1 MAGTEVAALRAFRAG
16 LYGCLGRRRDA
27 LFEVVDALLTPGPCP
42 SLPHLS
48 LAPGHRRGWGSVY
61 AALRRGHVH
70 VEALRA
76 LLRRQPLPA
85 GPPLY
90 AMDVSVWPRA
100 DAATSPERG
109 YQYHSPRRRRAGGDP
124 VVPGWAYQWL
134 VRLSP
139 QRDSWTAPVDV
150 RRVGPEE
157 KPTAVAAEQL
167 QALVA
172 APPAD
177 DEARVPLVL
186 FDAGYDA
193 CGFTAALA
201 GAPVALLIRLRSNRH
216 FWFAPDPATQ
226 PPSGRPKRHG
236 AKFVCNDPAT
246 WPGPHAE
253 LRVAD
258 EVYGPVDVRAWAGLH
273 TYVRR
278 PVRPGVVGQPRGPRR
293 LTHGTV
299 VRLEVGRLPGRRRTP
314 AVVWLWWQPAPAP
327 GGAPRAPAPEA
338 LDRLWR
344 GYCRRADLEQTFRF
358 LKQTLR
364 WVTPR
369 VRLPEQADRW
379 TWLVLAAYTQLRLAR
394 GAVADHRL
402 PWERPLP
409 PARLT
414 PARVQQGF
422 ATLAWCLPPIA
433 AAPKPHGRSPGRPKG
448 RRSAPAARYPP
459 VKKAA

>member
-1 MAGTEVAALRAFRAG
+1 VAGQDLQALRMFRAG
-16 LYGCLGRRRDA
+16 MFVCCTRRRDA
-27 LFEVVDALLTPGPCP
+27 LLEVLDAVLMGGSVP

-61 AALRRGHVH
+61 AALRRGHISF
-70 VEALRA
+70 EALRSL
-76 LLRRQPLPA
+76 LLRQPMPA

-90 AMDVSVWPRA
+90 AVDVSVWPRPGA
-100 DAATSPERG
+100 TTSPGRG
-109 YQYHSPRRRRAGGDP
+109 YQYHSPRRRDGRDP
-124 VVPGWAYQWL
+124 IVPGWAYQWL
-134 VRLSP
+134 SRLSWDA
-139 QRDSWTAPVDV
+139 DSWTTPVDV
-150 RRVGPEE
+150 RRVRPEE
-157 KPTAVAAEQL
+157 KPTALAVEQL
-167 QALVA
+167 KALVA
-172 APPAD
+172 TPPA
-177 DEARVPLVL
+177 ARRGEIPLVL

-193 CGFTAALA
+193 SGFTDALA
-201 GAPVALLIRLRSNRH
+201 GTPVALLIRLRSNRH
-216 FWFAPDPATQ
+216 FWFAPARPTM
-226 PPSGRPKRHG
+226 PTTGRPRRHG

-246 WPGPHAE
+246 WPAPTAE

-258 EVYGPVDVRAWAGLH
+258 EAYGRVQVRAWAGLH

-278 PVRPGVVGQPRGPRR
+278 PVRPGVVGQYRGPRR
-293 LTHGTV
+293 LAHGTV

-314 AVVWLWWQPAPAP
+314 DVVWLWWQPPPEP
-327 GGAPRAPAPEA
+327 GDEPRLPSPED

-358 LKQTLR
+358 LKQVLR

-394 GAVADHRL
+394 GAVADCRL

-409 PARLT
+409 PAQLT
-414 PARVQQGF
+414 PARVHRSF
-422 ATLAWCLPPIA
+422 ATLARWLPPVA
-433 AAPKPHGRSPGRPKG
+433 AAPKPCGRSPGRPKG